1 MDSMTPKSLR
11 ELIEKLKLGAP
22 VQSTRGVQ
30 ITSIS
35 DSERLLAG
43 FNDGKYADSP
53 LADDSMLAGLRVA
66 KERKMSAPA
75 GKGVK

>member
-66 KERKMSAPA
+66 KQRNMSAPA

>member
-53 LADDSMLAGLRVA
+53 RADDSMLAGLRVA
-66 KERKMSAPA
+66 KERHMSAPA